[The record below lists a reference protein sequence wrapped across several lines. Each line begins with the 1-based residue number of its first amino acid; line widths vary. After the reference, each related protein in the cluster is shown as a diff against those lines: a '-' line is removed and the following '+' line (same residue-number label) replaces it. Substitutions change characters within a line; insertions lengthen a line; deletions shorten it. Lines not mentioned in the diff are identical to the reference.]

1 LQNWMRNSLLFGGKV
16 VVFMGDFQQLLP
28 VVRHGAGH
36 RYTLMSADWWCHVS
50 IMHFTQSFRSNDSD
64 YVHILNQVGVGALPS
79 VTVPT
84 SSVEYDLDAFCCRVF
99 GTDNEWHR
107 HVVSLTLDG
116 AAFINSHVIAQL
128 PGAAEIAVA
137 ADIHVGCKDPDL
149 YTDEFVHSLNIHGSP
164 PALLELKCGARY
176 MIMRN
181 LDQSRRLVNGTE
193 VILKSM
199 RASSLTVE
207 TQDGQMAVI
216 PRINFVISPD
226 DSGLP
231 FVIHRRQFPLIPA
244 YALTVHR
251 VQGQSLKFMG
261 LYLQGEVFCHGL
273 LFTMLSRVAGWDK
286 ICVYLTAG
294 DDCVVKNLVRR
305 DIVAHL
311 L

>member
-1 LQNWMRNSLLFGGKV
+1 M
-16 VVFMGDFQQLLP
+16 
-28 VVRHGAGH
+28 
-36 RYTLMSADWWCHVS
+36 
-50 IMHFTQSFRSNDSD
+50 
-64 YVHILNQVGVGALPS
+64 
-79 VTVPT
+79 
-84 SSVEYDLDAFCCRVF
+84 
-99 GTDNEWHR
+99 
-107 HVVSLTLDG
+107 SLTLDG
-116 AAFINSHVIAQL
+116 AAVINSHVIAKL

-137 ADIHVGCKDPDL
+137 ADIHVNCKDPDL
-149 YTDEFVHSLNIHGSP
+149 YTDEFVHSLNIPGSP

-193 VILKSM
+193 VILVSM
-199 RASSLTVE
+199 RAASLTVQ
-207 TQDGQMAVI
+207 THDGKIAVI

-251 VQGQSLKFMG
+251 VQGQSLKFLG
-261 LYLQGEVFCHGL
+261 LYMLGEVFCHGM
-273 LFTMLSRVAGWDK
+273 LFTILSRVASWDK
-286 ICVYLTAG
+286 ICVYHT
-294 DDCVVKNLVRR
+294 DDVECVVKNLVRR